1 MIYRYIKT
9 RGTGTVFI
17 LSVQLVVDFLITN
30 VCQRLQIMGKMD
42 KVIGKAIG
50 KNPVKIIPCLR
61 LLSQVHFHL
70 LCFK

>member
-9 RGTGTVFI
+9 RGTATVFI
-17 LSVQLVVDFLITN
+17 LSLQLVDFLITN

-50 KNPVKIIPCLR
+50 KNPVKIIPCLL